1 MKDGM
6 KKVLLVDDDA
16 VLRIGMKTLVDWQQ
30 HGYILIGEASD
41 GAQAMELVQQHRPDI
56 VITDMKMPGMDGLE
70 LIHALHAETPAPYI
84 IVLSSYDDFPLVRE
98 AMKQGAADY
107 LLKLELSPAV
117 LLQSLSHAPEHAG
130 MEKTAMHEQ
139 QAKQERVLHDLISHF
154 YLNEQEMQTRLLG
167 ADICFSA
174 PHIYCLLVKAGDLFR
189 FEECTEE
196 EYHTL
201 MFSIRNIT
209 AEIVGDCMHA
219 YYADGKTGELYV
231 FGEIK
236 EEFDDTDTEQLVNEL
251 ATRLRSMLAQYLDIP
266 CVIGIGKGESSAG
279 GIAQACRNAADA
291 VRSRFYAKDDGVLGW
306 DAEAG
311 MKTEELPASLYQARR
326 QLARSLEALDESGI
340 HAAMAQVKAL
350 LAERRYAK
358 GAVYAI
364 AIELAGT
371 VRDHF
376 EHCGI
381 HTENLLAKSRRDL
394 TELGSFQTVGEV
406 LAWIDALQSDLD
418 HYVEQE
424 RSRSGSAIVK
434 RVEEIL
440 RKQFSSDINLT
451 GVASELELTPGYISA
466 QMKKQTGMSFSE
478 YLTRLRIDEAKKL
491 LADTDWKV
499 YAVAEAVGYE
509 DAFYFSRIFKRLTG
523 TSPMDWRRLSM
534 QRRGIQ

>member
-1 MKDGM
+1 M
-6 KKVLLVDDDA
+6 
-16 VLRIGMKTLVDWQQ
+16 
-30 HGYILIGEASD
+30 
-41 GAQAMELVQQHRPDI
+41 
-56 VITDMKMPGMDGLE
+56 
-70 LIHALHAETPAPYI
+70 
-84 IVLSSYDDFPLVRE
+84 
-98 AMKQGAADY
+98 
-107 LLKLELSPAV
+107 
-117 LLQSLSHAPEHAG
+117 
-130 MEKTAMHEQ
+130 
-139 QAKQERVLHDLISHF
+139 
-154 YLNEQEMQTRLLG
+154 
-167 ADICFSA
+167 
-174 PHIYCLLVKAGDLFR
+174 
-189 FEECTEE
+189 
-196 EYHTL
+196 
-201 MFSIRNIT
+201 
-209 AEIVGDCMHA
+209 
-219 YYADGKTGELYV
+219 

-291 VRSRFYAKDDGVLGW
+291 VRSRFYAKDDGVLW
-306 DAEAG
+306 WNAEAG
-311 MKTEELPASLYQARR
+311 MKTEELPASLYQARQ
-326 QLARSLEALDESGI
+326 QLARSLEALDENGI

-394 TELGSFQTVGEV
+394 TGLGSFQTVGEV

>member
-1 MKDGM
+1 
-6 KKVLLVDDDA
+6 
-16 VLRIGMKTLVDWQQ
+16 
-30 HGYILIGEASD
+30 
-41 GAQAMELVQQHRPDI
+41 
-56 VITDMKMPGMDGLE
+56 
-70 LIHALHAETPAPYI
+70 
-84 IVLSSYDDFPLVRE
+84 
-98 AMKQGAADY
+98 
-107 LLKLELSPAV
+107 
-117 LLQSLSHAPEHAG
+117 
-130 MEKTAMHEQ
+130 
-139 QAKQERVLHDLISHF
+139 
-154 YLNEQEMQTRLLG
+154 
-167 ADICFSA
+167 
-174 PHIYCLLVKAGDLFR
+174 
-189 FEECTEE
+189 
-196 EYHTL
+196 
-201 MFSIRNIT
+201 
-209 AEIVGDCMHA
+209 
-219 YYADGKTGELYV
+219 
-231 FGEIK
+231 
-236 EEFDDTDTEQLVNEL
+236 
-251 ATRLRSMLAQYLDIP
+251 
-266 CVIGIGKGESSAG
+266 
-279 GIAQACRNAADA
+279 
-291 VRSRFYAKDDGVLGW
+291 
-306 DAEAG
+306 
-311 MKTEELPASLYQARR
+311 
-326 QLARSLEALDESGI
+326 
-340 HAAMAQVKAL
+340 MAQVKAL

-358 GAVYAI
+358 GAVCAI
-364 AIELAGT
+364 VIELAGT

-394 TELGSFQTVGEV
+394 TGLGSFQTVGEV